1 MHPCTCLSRRNRAY
15 LTTKP
20 GGEAS
25 LEAPV
30 GWDWSGLV
38 FHPNRACA
46 VLRYTRRGLIL
57 SSEFD
62 PTQWQ
67 LSKDGLTY
75 RRSTPVSRTAQGPC
89 RLVQQRRPGLRDAV
103 VPELLPEMSQR
114 ILTHRAARRCCYG
127 WGKTASMR
135 GGSVAQKTL

>member
-1 MHPCTCLSRRNRAY
+1 MHPCTCLSCRNRAY
-15 LTTKP
+15 LTIKP

-57 SSEFD
+57 SPEFD

-75 RRSTPVSRTAQGPC
+75 RRSTPVSRTAHG
-89 RLVQQRRPGLRDAV
+89 
-103 VPELLPEMSQR
+103 
-114 ILTHRAARRCCYG
+114 RAA
-127 WGKTASMR
+127 SSS
-135 GGSVAQKTL
+135 SVAQVCATLLSRNSYPKCHSTS